1 VIIEE
6 LKATDKAIGI
16 PRRSVI
22 EADIESI
29 KIAEKDLITDE
40 QVMIGLTRDGYIKRS
55 SVKSYQMSQQVSLKS
70 EDVMMY
76 ERPHQTLETLVMFTN
91 LGNFIY
97 LPIYKLEDQ
106 KWKDLG
112 VYIHNIVLLEPNEII
127 IEIMAFNN
135 FKLNQTLI
143 LLTALGQIKQVKL
156 EDFEMVRYQK
166 TTKAIALDTED
177 ALVRVVIAEGDYV
190 SIMTEGGYMLNIHRH
205 DIPYYG
211 LNARGVKSIHLFEDD
226 IATALTTFN
235 LDDDIH
241 VISSRGHLITIENKP
256 ISKRGRKGF
265 LAIEPLNS
273 QPHIPFVMKSTSQ
286 ISEDMHI
293 YMYTSQQIHIK
304 KMHELISKHNKYGKF
319 ILDSKTE
326 FIQYVH
332 FDFIKEDHYQPLII
346 DESLKK
352 QKVIKPLE
360 NNIDNPLDTALD
372 HALDEENNH
381 ALESDNDSKTESN
394 PIDLVHD
401 PLDKEIDVHAKAN
414 DDVSI
419 VKQSKTKQK
428 SESLPKKQT
437 IILNRLDLFDDEE

>member
-1 VIIEE
+1 
-6 LKATDKAIGI
+6 
-16 PRRSVI
+16 
-22 EADIESI
+22 
-29 KIAEKDLITDE
+29 
-40 QVMIGLTRDGYIKRS
+40 
-55 SVKSYQMSQQVSLKS
+55 
-70 EDVMMY
+70 
-76 ERPHQTLETLVMFTN
+76 
-91 LGNFIY
+91 
-97 LPIYKLEDQ
+97 
-106 KWKDLG
+106 
-112 VYIHNIVLLEPNEII
+112 
-127 IEIMAFNN
+127 
-135 FKLNQTLI
+135 
-143 LLTALGQIKQVKL
+143 
-156 EDFEMVRYQK
+156 
-166 TTKAIALDTED
+166 
-177 ALVRVVIAEGDYV
+177 
-190 SIMTEGGYMLNIHRH
+190 MLNIHRH

-265 LAIEPLNS
+265 LAIEPLKS

-304 KMHELISKHNKYGKF
+304 KIHELISKHNKYGKF

-352 QKVIKPLE
+352 PKVIKPLE
-360 NNIDNPLDTALD
+360 NNIDNPLDNALD